1 MENKKQSKEWK
12 IAAMH
17 FLLSCAVA
25 LIIIAM
31 VMFILFPMIIFGA
44 IDVFIDF
51 FCVVSILSIWSGV
64 RTSGIYITKSY
75 EIENKD
81 KVIILATIYYVI
93 VMIVWSIVDPRII
106 AWFVDSGVVS
116 LSYNYIFAE
125 WLFKIIGTIIFYMAG
140 KSYIKN
146 TAIIQQ

>member
-64 RTSGIYITKSY
+64 RTSGIYI
-75 EIENKD
+75 NKD